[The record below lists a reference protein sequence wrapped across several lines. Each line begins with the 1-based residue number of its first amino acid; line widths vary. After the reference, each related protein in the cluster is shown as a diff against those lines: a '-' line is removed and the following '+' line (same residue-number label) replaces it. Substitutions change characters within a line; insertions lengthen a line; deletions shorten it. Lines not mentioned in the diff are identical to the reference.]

1 MIKFIAS
8 LALLLLSFQASFAK
22 TFTSQYCEFE
32 LPLGWKCALEGT
44 EWVCQSENEDRQKEA
59 IIILA
64 AKIRGDRDSLDEY
77 QAYLKETK
85 TFVLPGGRTQVS
97 EPKNVDTLTTN
108 EGHTWVDALHL
119 ASEVPGFYTRY
130 LATVKEDLGV
140 AVTFSVAQDHYDE
153 YQPIFDKIIESLKVF
168 RKSSSAGNF
177 QLAERDDGV
186 DVGSLEDGSFIPDAG
201 QKYDIGNQQE
211 GKGGG
216 LGNDTGTSFILFII
230 LAGGAFAVYKLRKKK
245 GGKKVSKKKKSK
257 KKKSKK
263 KKSDSSET

>member
-1 MIKFIAS
+1 MIKFIATVVV
-8 LALLLLSFQASFAK
+8 LLFSFQASFAK

-77 QAYLKETK
+77 QAYLKDTK
-85 TFVLPGGRTQVS
+85 TFVLPGGKTQVS

-168 RKSSSAGNF
+168 RKSSSNSNYE
-177 QLAERDDGV
+177 LAERDEDL
-186 DVGSLEDGSFIPDAG
+186 DVEGLESGSFIPDEG
-201 QKYDIGNQQE
+201 RKYDISNQE
-211 GKGGG
+211 NRKGGG
-216 LGNDTGTSFILFII
+216 LGADAGTGLLLFIL
-230 LAGGAFAVYKLRKKK
+230 LAGAGIVVYKLRKKK
-245 GGKKVSKKKKSK
+245 GGKAVGKKKSK
-257 KKKSKK
+257 KKKKK
-263 KKSDSSET
+263 KKEDSSES

>member
-1 MIKFIAS
+1 MIKFIAT
-8 LALLLLSFQASFAK
+8 LGVLFFSFQASYAK

-44 EWVCQSENEDRQKEA
+44 EWVCQSDNEDRQKEA

-77 QAYLKETK
+77 QAYLKDTK

-168 RKSSSAGNF
+168 RKSSSSGNYE
-177 QLAERDDGV
+177 LAERDEDLNVEG
-186 DVGSLEDGSFIPDAG
+186 LESGSFIPDAG
-201 QKYDIGNQQE
+201 RKYDISNQE
-211 GKGGG
+211 ERKGGG
-216 LGNDTGTSFILFII
+216 LGGDAGTSILLFIL
-230 LAGGAFAVYKLRKKK
+230 LAGGGFIVYKLRKKK
-245 GGKKVSKKKKSK
+245 VGKSSEKKKSK
-257 KKKSKK
+257 KKKK
-263 KKSDSSET
+263 KKSDKS

>member
-1 MIKFIAS
+1 MIKFIATVVIVLFGLQS
-8 LALLLLSFQASFAK
+8 SFAK

-77 QAYLKETK
+77 QAYLRETK

-97 EPKNVDTLTTN
+97 EPKNVEKLTTN
-108 EGHTWVDALHL
+108 EGHTWIDALHL

-140 AVTFSVAQDHYDE
+140 AVTFSVGQDHYDD
-153 YQPIFDKIIESLKVF
+153 YQPIFQKIIESLKVF
-168 RKSSSAGNF
+168 RKSNSSSNYE
-177 QLAERDDGV
+177 LAERDEGV
-186 DVGSLEDGSFIPDAG
+186 DVAGLDEGAFIPDAG
-201 QKYDIGNQQE
+201 RKYDISNQDE
-211 GKGGG
+211 RKGGG
-216 LGNDTGTSFILFII
+216 L
-230 LAGGAFAVYKLRKKK
+230 AGGAGTSIIFLLLIAGAGFVLYKLKKKK
-245 GGKKVSKKKKSK
+245 GGKKSSSKKKKSK
-257 KKKSKK
+257 KKK
-263 KKSDSSET
+263 KKSESSDS